1 MPHVMLKPGW
11 PGTFHRTLRTP
22 AGGSRA
28 VEFGAGQPIELSD
41 AEVAS
46 VLPDLGRALVPVN
59 LDEKGRPRVV
69 ELQAEDLADLQASR
83 PAPAPPL
90 PPAPVAAVN
99 PPAPPAAPPAE
110 PAAEAP
116 APAPAVATPAAE
128 KPVKGKSSGAKPQR

>member
-11 PGTFHRTLRTP
+11 PGTFHRTLRRP
-22 AGGSRA
+22 DGSSRS
-28 VEFGAGQPIELSD
+28 VEFGKGQPVELSD

-69 ELQAEDLADLQASR
+69 ELQPEDLADLQSSR
-83 PAPAPPL
+83 PPPPL

-116 APAPAVATPAAE
+116 APAVATPAAE